1 MKNTTLNKN
10 LSHNLY
16 SYDMLSEKFKLPTYL
31 ILFKNTIDGKNCNE
45 ICTANNVSDAI
56 EISLIKN
63 NSAIY
68 RLNGSVG
75 KSYSHYFNA
84 SKEE

>member
-1 MKNTTLNKN
+1 MKNTTINKN
-10 LSHNLY
+10 LSHNVY
-16 SYDMLSEKFKLPTYL
+16 SDDLSSEKFKLPTYL
-31 ILFKNTIDGKNCNE
+31 ILFKNIINGKNCNE

-56 EISLIKN
+56 EISLTKS

-84 SKEE
+84 NKGE